1 MNRLKLNTRIFSL
14 ITGFVLMGAMHWAFA
29 SLEVG
34 KPAPSLEAKTID
46 GKHFSLAD
54 DKGKVVIVNFWATW
68 CDPCRKEMPA
78 MEKYYEKNKDK
89 GLRILAI
96 SMDDPGDADK
106 VREVMKSYTYPAAFQ
121 SDADYSGYGRIWRM
135 PMTFFIDRNGILR
148 RDGGVGPPSIDLE
161 LLEKAVTPLL
171 NTSGG

>member
-1 MNRLKLNTRIFSL
+1 
-14 ITGFVLMGAMHWAFA
+14 
-29 SLEVG
+29 
-34 KPAPSLEAKTID
+34 
-46 GKHFSLAD
+46 
-54 DKGKVVIVNFWATW
+54 
-68 CDPCRKEMPA
+68 
-78 MEKYYEKNKDK
+78 MEKYYEKYKDK